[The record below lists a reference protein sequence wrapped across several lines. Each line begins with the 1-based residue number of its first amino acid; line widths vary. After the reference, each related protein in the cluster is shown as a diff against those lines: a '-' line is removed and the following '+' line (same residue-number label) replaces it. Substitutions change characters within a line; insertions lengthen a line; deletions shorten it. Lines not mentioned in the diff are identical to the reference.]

1 MNYDCSEIPRFIA
14 VNMSLCVHDAHDA
27 LRHLRLHMIHYFIA
41 SQKLSM
47 SEPFGEFVKKYDA
60 RKQINM

>member
-1 MNYDCSEIPRFIA
+1 
-14 VNMSLCVHDAHDA
+14 
-27 LRHLRLHMIHYFIA
+27 MIHYFIA

-60 RKQINM
+60 RGKKKHVTSTVAKQVS